1 MAPSQGRVSPANRA
15 AAMRRCERSIEPPIS
30 ERAIHAVCTCPGRRC
45 IRFLFERPFP
55 SEADLPIEE
64 VFSIL
69 ALPSRAKD
77 RLDIIGTRREDAQK
91 RDENTRVPERRDVVP
106 TAPGEAGE
114 DTVLPVFDI
123 ANLGVTHWKT
133 VEEELHQ

>member
-1 MAPSQGRVSPANRA
+1 LLSHS
-15 AAMRRCERSIEPPIS
+15 
-30 ERAIHAVCTCPGRRC
+30 
-45 IRFLFERPFP
+45 PFP

-123 ANLGVTHWKT
+123 ANLGVTHRKT

>member
-30 ERAIHAVCTCPGRRC
+30 ERAIARRLHMS
-45 IRFLFERPFP
+45 RQFERPFP

-114 DTVLPVFDI
+114 DTVLLVFDI
-123 ANLGVTHWKT
+123 ANLGVTHRKT